1 MMNDSPRR
9 RLPRWLTG
17 LLVFAVAALLLAP
30 GPWRNLESVG
40 STVLAPFQMGVSGTL
55 DEVAT
60 VTDTLQRI
68 RDMAQQNDQYRDEID
83 RLQSELVRMK
93 ELEVENAD
101 LRNLLNMKQQ
111 AGPGVLLPVT
121 VIARD
126 DAPYVQAITIDRG
139 TGGGVHDGSIVV
151 THKGLVGRVEHANPT
166 SSKVRLISDI
176 NSQVAVRLQTQA
188 RTTGVLRGQSLPNA
202 LVIAYIP
209 QTDGV
214 KMGDMVITSGLGEV
228 FPEGLVVGKVAR
240 VERNDADPF
249 QLAVVE
255 PANGMDK
262 LERLYVL
269 ADGLGAP

>member
-1 MMNDSPRR
+1 MINESPRR

-17 LLVFAVAALLLAP
+17 LFVFFVAALLFAP
-30 GPWRNLESVG
+30 GPWRQLESVG
-40 STVLAPFQMGVSGTL
+40 STVLAPFQMGVSGTV
-55 DEVAT
+55 DEISAVA
-60 VTDTLQRI
+60 DTLQRV
-68 RDMAQQNDQYRDEID
+68 RDMAQQNEQYRDEID

-93 ELEVENAD
+93 ELEVENRD

-139 TGGGVHDGSIVV
+139 LTGGVHDGSIVV
-151 THKGLVGRVEHANPT
+151 THRGLVGRVERANPT
-166 SSKVRLISDI
+166 ASKVRLITDI
-176 NSQVAVRLQTQA
+176 NSQVAVRLQTES
-188 RTTGVLRGQSLPNA
+188 RTTGVLRGQSIPNA

-209 QTDGV
+209 QTDSV
-214 KMGDMVITSGLGEV
+214 KMGDVVITSGLGEV

-240 VERNDADPF
+240 VERKDADPF

-255 PANGMDK
+255 PANDMGK

-269 ADGLGAP
+269 ADGQGTP